1 MATHDYVIDNQ
12 SAPSFR
18 SDLNNALNAIVTQNS
33 STTAPATTYANMIWY
48 DTANNQIKKRN
59 EANSAW
65 LILGTVNEVAGT
77 FTPSG
82 QGTLASQAEAEAGI
96 DNTKLM
102 TPLRTAQA
110 IAANSNTTLLGTIS
124 TASGSSASVTG
135 LVLTNY
141 KFVRAVFDN
150 VFYPAFSTGN
160 LVFAGV
166 NTEESTLG
174 NGFVDIDLTDG
185 TAVFTL
191 GNGSG
196 LGGWVVGSK
205 VTPMSFVAVTNVTT
219 ASTSITVS
227 RTSSTFAG
235 GSIRIFGMR

>member
-12 SAPSFR
+12 SASSFR

-48 DTANNQIKKRN
+48 DTTNNQIKKRN

-65 LILGTVNEVAGT
+65 IILGTIDEVAGT

-82 QGTLASQAEAEAGI
+82 QGALASQAEAEAGI
-96 DNTKLM
+96 NNTKLM

-124 TASGSSASVTG
+124 TASGTSASVTG

-141 KFVRAVFDN
+141 KFIRASFDG
-150 VFYPAFSTGN
+150 VITGYFSDLT
-160 LVFAGV
+160 FAGV
-166 NTEESTLG
+166 PTGLNAVVGGLR
-174 NGFVDIDLTDG
+174 GFVDIDLTDG
-185 TAVFTL
+185 NSVFNITEVA
-191 GNGSG
+191 NT
-196 LGGWVVGSK
+196 VGSK
-205 VTPMSFVAVTNVTT
+205 EAVSSFVAITNVTT
-219 ASTSITVS
+219 SSTSITASVS
-227 RTSSTFAG
+227 GSAFGG

>member
-48 DTANNQIKKRN
+48 DTTNNQIKKRN
-59 EANSAW
+59 EANSTW
-65 LILGTVNEVAGT
+65 ITLGTVDEIAGT

-124 TASGSSASVTG
+124 TASGTSASVTG

-141 KFVRAVFDN
+141 KFIRASFDGVITGIGGN
-150 VFYPAFSTGN
+150 VT
-160 LVFAGV
+160 FAGV
-166 NTEESTLG
+166 PTGLNAVVSGLR
-174 NGFVDIDLTDG
+174 GFVDIDLTDG
-185 TAVFTL
+185 NSVFSLVALADTI
-191 GNGSG
+191 
-196 LGGWVVGSK
+196 GSK
-205 VTPMSFVAVTNVTT
+205 GDVTSFVARTNVTT

-227 RTSSTFAG
+227 ISSSTFGG